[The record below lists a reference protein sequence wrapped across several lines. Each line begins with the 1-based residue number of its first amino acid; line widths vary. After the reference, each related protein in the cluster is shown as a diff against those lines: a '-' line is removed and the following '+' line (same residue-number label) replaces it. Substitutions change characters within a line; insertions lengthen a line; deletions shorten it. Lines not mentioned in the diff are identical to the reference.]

1 MKCQICGNSEI
12 VNDTAQGVNICTTC
26 GNIVESNA
34 MVSELQFT
42 NSKASGYFLNLKT
55 GQAGIFAGRRGPNT
69 DTRGLRLAKGY
80 KVVEGIASKL

>member
-55 GQAGIFAGRRGPNT
+55 GQAGIFAG
-69 DTRGLRLAKGY
+69 
-80 KVVEGIASKL
+80 SKYFYR

>member
-1 MKCQICGNSEI
+1 
-12 VNDTAQGVNICTTC
+12 
-26 GNIVESNA
+26 
-34 MVSELQFT
+34 MVSELQFN